1 MLRNRK
7 MAYFSKKRAILEF
20 ALYVLSQAQPFWA
33 ILVSTVMVPVRG
45 ALTRT
50 KNLFLV
56 SFLENHGL
64 EIRKLQIRNF
74 KNFRKRI

>member
-1 MLRNRK
+1 MCSEIANQNRGH
-7 MAYFSKKRAILEF
+7 L
-20 ALYVLSQAQPFWA
+20 
-33 ILVSTVMVPVRG
+33 MVPVRE
-45 ALTRT
+45 ALTKT
-50 KNLFLV
+50 KKIFLV